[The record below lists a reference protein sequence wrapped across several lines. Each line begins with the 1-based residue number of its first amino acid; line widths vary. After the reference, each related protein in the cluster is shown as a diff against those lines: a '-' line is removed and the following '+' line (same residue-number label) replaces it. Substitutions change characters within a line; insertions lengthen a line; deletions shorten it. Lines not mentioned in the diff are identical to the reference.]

1 MTRLSRH
8 AFLAF
13 AIATVIPFAS
23 HAAWQITKPADG
35 ATVSPLKPLQRALA
49 MMSEEQLD
57 AFLNQE
63 MVDRMADVTTYPSGI
78 DVEWKA
84 PEEGVAGYRLLV
96 ARNGAMTEAQALDVT
111 GTAATLYNLEIGKT
125 YFLQVA
131 ALDADGGIMRKS
143 DVMSF
148 TVEATTPRVMHVPGV
163 PNVRDLGGRIGL
175 EGRMIPQGM
184 MFRSAAFN
192 ENSPD
197 GGKTIGKTRI
207 SDENRAAARG
217 LGLKTEIDL
226 RWDSE
231 LADMAA
237 SPLGPDVQYMRISS
251 TLYSGLFTQEGYE
264 NYRKLFAVFAKP

>member
-8 AFLAF
+8 TFLVLAV
-13 AIATVIPFAS
+13 ATLIPLAS
-23 HAAWQITKPADG
+23 HAAWQITKPANG

-84 PEEGVAGYRLLV
+84 PEESVAGYRLFV
-96 ARNGAMTEAQALDVT
+96 ARNGAMTEPQPLDVA
-111 GTAATLYNLEIGKT
+111 GTTATLYNLEIGRT

-143 DVMSF
+143 DVLSF
-148 TVEATTPRVMHVPGV
+148 TVEGTAPRVMRVLGV
-163 PNVRDLGGRIGL
+163 PNVRDLGGRLGL

-184 MFRSAAFN
+184 IFRSAAFN
-192 ENSPD
+192 DNSPD

-207 SDENRAAARG
+207 SDENREAALG
-217 LGLKTEIDL
+217 LGIKTDYTPDTDKDGNPRGSSID
-226 RWDSE
+226 
-231 LADMAA
+231 AGAYQF
-237 SPLGPDVQYMRISS
+237 V
-251 TLYSGLFTQEGYE
+251 
-264 NYRKLFAVFAKP
+264 K